1 MSDFSF
7 MRSGFNNLVEPQENI
22 LENIADRDTF

>member
-7 MRSGFNNLVEPQENI
+7 MRSGFDNVQDAVDEE
-22 LENIADRDTF
+22 EMKKKCVF